1 MLLYT
6 GCESR
11 REGFTYVNTYA
22 SRYEEIIRKRMK
34 EKIFRPYDYSKK
46 TEFKNLLST
55 CEFDELPTR
64 MTRCFIFIYSL
75 AFLKA
80 SFISCT
86 NDSARS
92 RDRATM
98 TIFVLILTS
107 KSESAS
113 IPAYGSDTRG
123 TAVVC
128 HQRGTPT
135 PNNNTAKEMLA

>member
-1 MLLYT
+1 MRKNISSLIRSGKIEFEDSKLTLLVVGANST
-6 GCESR
+6 ANTDR
-11 REGFTYVNTYA
+11 REL
-22 SRYEEIIRKRMK
+22 EKK
-34 EKIFRPYDYSKK
+34 E
-46 TEFKNLLST
+46 
-55 CEFDELPTR
+55 
-64 MTRCFIFIYSL
+64 IFIYSL

-80 SFISCT
+80 PFISCA

-98 TIFVLILTS
+98 TIFILILMS

-135 PNNNTAKEMLA
+135 ANNNTAKEMLA